1 MPEQIR
7 FLLDEHIP
15 AAIAAGLKQK
25 GIKVSTAQELGRS
38 GLSDS
43 EQVEYTRKEGLVLVT
58 FDSDFLAM
66 ARSQVQN
73 SGIVWCPERK
83 YSIGQLVRALALIHA
98 VMDREAMQNHVEF
111 L

>member
-7 FLLDEHIP
+7 FLLDEHVP
-15 AAIAAGLKQK
+15 AAVAAGLKQK
-25 GIKVSTAQELGRS
+25 GIEVSTVQELGRS
-38 GLSDS
+38 GLSDL
-43 EQVEYTRKEGLVLVT
+43 EQVEYARQEGWVLVT

-66 ARSQVQN
+66 ARKEVQH

-98 VMDREAMQNHVEF
+98 VMNKDQMLSHVEF

>member
-15 AAIAAGLKQK
+15 AAVTVGLKQK
-25 GIKVSTAQELGRS
+25 GIEVATVQELGRG

-43 EQVEYTRKEGLVLVT
+43 EQVGYSRKEGWVLVT

-66 ARSQVQN
+66 ARKEVQH

-83 YSIGQLVRALALIHA
+83 YSIGQLVRALALVHA